1 MNHIRWVL
9 IRYYWKSMDR
19 WFPVW
24 ISYQEMNEKSFSPAT
39 EFERERFGCCVR
51 TNQIMAYEEEVSDRS
66 LTFQIA
72 LLKLEKER
80 KESEKKALLL

>member
-1 MNHIRWVL
+1 MN
-9 IRYYWKSMDR
+9 DC
-19 WFPVW
+19 
-24 ISYQEMNEKSFSPAT
+24 SFTPAT
-39 EFERERFGCCVR
+39 EFEKERFGCCIKID
-51 TNQIMAYEEEVSDRS
+51 QIMAYEEEIKDRS

>member
-1 MNHIRWVL
+1 MKNHQKNSIRWVL
-9 IRYYWKSMDR
+9 IRHYWKSMQR

-24 ISYQEMNEKSFSPAT
+24 VSYNEMNENSFSPAT
-39 EFERERFGCCVR
+39 EFEKERFGCCIK
-51 TNQIMAYEEEVSDRS
+51 TNQIMAYEEDISDRS

-80 KESEKKALLL
+80 KESEE